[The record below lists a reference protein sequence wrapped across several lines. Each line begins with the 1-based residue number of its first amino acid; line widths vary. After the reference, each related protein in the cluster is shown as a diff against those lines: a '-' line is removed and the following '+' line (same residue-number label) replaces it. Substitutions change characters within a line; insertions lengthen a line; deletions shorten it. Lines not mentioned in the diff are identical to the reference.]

1 MYQTRPLASASKPGQ
16 RPDLLIWRPDL
27 NRHLA
32 LELKYLMVG

>member
-1 MYQTRPLASASKPGQ
+1 MRL
-16 RPDLLIWRPDL
+16 DLLIWRPDL